1 MHAAEHPGKDAL
13 ETNLCVSAPTD
24 PTSQPDQFQFSFYRS
39 SQALLHA
46 YGQVLKQARG
56 TNAAVAGCGS
66 APPGERPWLHPT
78 GKRGG
83 RFFCYQDKKGNFVI
97 VWTHEKLGSDDH
109 VDMLGSATEP
119 GRAPTIVGGWWNSL
133 NDSIGKCRPTI
144 SQELC
149 LNTISRIT
157 GSP

>member
-1 MHAAEHPGKDAL
+1 MSTPTAS
-13 ETNLCVSAPTD
+13 VSN
-24 PTSQPDQFQFSFYRS
+24 PDKFQFSFYRG
-39 SQALLHA
+39 SQALLQA
-46 YGQVLKQARG
+46 YGQELKKARG
-56 TNAAVAGCGS
+56 TNGRSWGAAQPLPANARGSMRPASGAGG
-66 APPGERPWLHPT
+66 
-78 GKRGG
+78 
-83 RFFCYQDKKGNFVI
+83 FCYQDKKGNFVI

>member
-1 MHAAEHPGKDAL
+1 MVRTPRSWDAA
-13 ETNLCVSAPTD
+13 
-24 PTSQPDQFQFSFYRS
+24 QP
-39 SQALLHA
+39 
-46 YGQVLKQARG
+46 
-56 TNAAVAGCGS
+56 
-66 APPGERPWLHPT
+66 PPGERPWLHPT

-83 RFFCYQDKKGNFVI
+83 RFFCYQNKNGNFVI
-97 VWTHEKLGSDDH
+97 AWTHEKLGSDDH

-144 SQELC
+144 SKELC